1 MDSCRSSCL
10 KQYSWFLQATR
21 AICRKIIWL
30 LFIFSGNVGRGKGN
44 VDQMDGLFESPMAKG
59 IGDGSS
65 SSAGISVSMANY
77 IVFVLRDK
85 SRVARERTLFGNSR
99 TTRKSMSF
107 PSRHC
112 WYGWHCSRT
121 SKHHFHNGL
130 FGFTS
135 PKLLDSRERERENDT
150 REMMKQDTHS
160 LRYKQVSPH

>member
-30 LFIFSGNVGRGKGN
+30 LFIFSGNVGRGKGD
-44 VDQMDGLFESPMAKG
+44 VDQMDGVFESPMAKG

-65 SSAGISVSMANY
+65 SSAGIRVSMANY

-85 SRVARERTLFGNSR
+85 SWVARDRTLFGNSR
-99 TTRKSMSF
+99 TTRNSMSF

-112 WYGWHCSRT
+112 WYGWHCSWT
-121 SKHHFHNGL
+121 SKHHFHNSL
-130 FGFTS
+130 FGCTS
-135 PKLLDSRERERENDT
+135 PKLWDLRERKREQQHPERWWNRT
-150 REMMKQDTHS
+150 RTH
-160 LRYKQVSPH
+160 